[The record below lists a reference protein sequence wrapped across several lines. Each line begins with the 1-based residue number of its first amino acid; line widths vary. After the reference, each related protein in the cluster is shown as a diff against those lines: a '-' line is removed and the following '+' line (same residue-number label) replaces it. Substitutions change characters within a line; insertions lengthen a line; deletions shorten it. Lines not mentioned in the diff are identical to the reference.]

1 MANDILRFRIVDDDA
16 IRIRG
21 PETIEPRPDYEG
33 PFEVTPSNEE
43 QVLPTAGTLLRQDV
57 VVAAIPTNYGLITY
71 DGSYIT
77 VS

>member
-1 MANDILRFRIVDDDA
+1 MANDILRFRIVEDDA

-57 VVAAIPTNYGLITY
+57 VVAPIPTNYGLITY
-71 DGSYIT
+71 NGSSIR